1 MNKKLYYV
9 KEVTIAINNVFREI
23 TIIKIQLV
31 EKVQHRGNELSN
43 QKHHQVNAARLN
55 RYDFCFFEKNEEVC
69 QMTLTIGNIG
79 AKKFCGE

>member
-31 EKVQHRGNELSN
+31 EKIQHRGNELSN

-55 RYDFCFFEKNEEVC
+55 RYEEVC